1 MDCILAGK
9 MDNLGRDTLYN
20 EKAVRAKQQTR
31 SPLTEHGMRFRL
43 LKTCG
48 ATLALALSA
57 APALADAIDG
67 DWCHSDGRHFSIR
80 GPEIVTPAGTRMQG
94 DYARH
99 WFTYKPP
106 APERGA
112 GGSIAM
118 RLVNENTVHLSY
130 GEAAGAPEVWLR
142 CSPSV
147 SALARRP
154 AA

>member
-1 MDCILAGK
+1 M
-9 MDNLGRDTLYN
+9 T
-20 EKAVRAKQQTR
+20 KAVGAKRQRR
-31 SPLTEHGMRFRL
+31 SASVGHDMRFPL
-43 LKTCG
+43 LNACG
-48 ATLALALSA
+48 AALAMALSA
-57 APALADAIDG
+57 TPALADAIDG

-106 APERGA
+106 VPERGA

-118 RLVNENTVHLSY
+118 RLVDENTVYLSY

-147 SALARRP
+147 SALPRRP
-154 AA
+154 VA

>member
-1 MDCILAGK
+1 MCK
-9 MDNLGRDTLYN
+9 P
-20 EKAVRAKQQTR
+20 VRAKRETGQH
-31 SPLTEHGMRFRL
+31 EGHAMRFRL
-43 LKTCG
+43 LKICAVTAFVC
-48 ATLALALSA
+48 AA
-57 APALADAIDG
+57 APAFADAIDG

-80 GPEIVTPAGTRMQG
+80 GPDIVTPAGLRMQG

-99 WFTYKPP
+99 WFTYKPS

-112 GGSIAM
+112 GGTVSM

-130 GEAAGAPEVWLR
+130 GEATAAPEVWLR

-147 SALARRP
+147 SALRLRP